1 MKHISAITI
10 YNNEGMHYD
19 TQRRYM
25 ITLRPHASAV
35 EYQDLM
41 STDMHGSSAFCD
53 DFEDIQN
60 FLLTQL
66 SGSLGK
72 CATYEKMFFTP
83 NEYEKWRRAAA
94 FSDYD
99 VAWYINIEF
108 LDGKIAAYVS
118 IESAPSPAE
127 LDQLELLVK
136 ETLELA

>member
-1 MKHISAITI
+1 
-10 YNNEGMHYD
+10 
-19 TQRRYM
+19 
-25 ITLRPHASAV
+25 
-35 EYQDLM
+35 
-41 STDMHGSSAFCD
+41 
-53 DFEDIQN
+53 
-60 FLLTQL
+60 
-66 SGSLGK
+66 
-72 CATYEKMFFTP
+72 MFFTP